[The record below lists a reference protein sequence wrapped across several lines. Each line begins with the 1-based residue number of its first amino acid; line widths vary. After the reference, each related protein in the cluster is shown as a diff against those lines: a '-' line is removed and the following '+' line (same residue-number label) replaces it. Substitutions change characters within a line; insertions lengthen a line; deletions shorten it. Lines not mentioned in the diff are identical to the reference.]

1 MRSWA
6 CCAISAPWSHVS
18 DRRSC
23 SGSVLIDDAMASR
36 TALAPCPASAGPF
49 LTGGVPCIS
58 MRGRCSA
65 GAGRPGGGH
74 RVVRRRHPCLLADV
88 GRAAAGGGGGGA
100 GDGRRGAARATVA
113 VGLGALAAF
122 AAAPVLGAV
131 VGGVV
136 GGLQALAGHTGH
148 VFADDQGAWAILPA
162 FQVGLFAALWI
173 AVAGGGRSWRRAL
186 AGLGGVVLVQA
197 AFGVPVGELAH
208 HYGFDPPR
216 RPAPRLGAGAPGG
229 GGLVARPAPPRS
241 PSSSRR
247 PRPARCCR
255 PADGPKGL
263 GETAKSAGADGGPSL
278 RPATRIKLWRVQR
291 SFRHSASIITR
302 SPSPCAGSGVAD
314 GLWPANRIPLALYGR
329 VPADALVGAS
339 GR

>member
-100 GDGRRGAARATVA
+100 GDGRRGAARAT
-113 VGLGALAAF
+113 
-122 AAAPVLGAV
+122 
-131 VGGVV
+131 
-136 GGLQALAGHTGH
+136 
-148 VFADDQGAWAILPA
+148 
-162 FQVGLFAALWI
+162 
-173 AVAGGGRSWRRAL
+173 GGGARRGRRWRSGWARWR
-186 AGLGGVVLVQA
+186 
-197 AFGVPVGELAH
+197 P
-208 HYGFDPPR
+208 
-216 RPAPRLGAGAPGG
+216 
-229 GGLVARPAPPRS
+229 
-241 PSSSRR
+241 SRR
-247 PRPARCCR
+247 PRSWAPSSVGWSGVCRRSPDTPGTSSPTTRGRGRSCPRSRSVCSRRSGSRWRAAAARGGARSRASAAWSWCRRRSASRSANWRTTTDSTPHVGLLRGWALVLPAAAVWWLAPPR
-255 PADGPKGL
+255 PVHRPRHAGPAPRAAAGRL
-263 GETAKSAGADGGPSL
+263 TGQRDWAKRPSL
-278 RPATRIKLWRVQR
+278 LERTAARVSVPPPGSNCGASSARSVTRRR
-291 SFRHSASIITR
+291 SSHGRQA
-302 SPSPCAGSGVAD
+302 
-314 GLWPANRIPLALYGR
+314 R
-329 VPADALVGAS
+329 VPVPEWLMVS
-339 GR
+339 GQPIESR